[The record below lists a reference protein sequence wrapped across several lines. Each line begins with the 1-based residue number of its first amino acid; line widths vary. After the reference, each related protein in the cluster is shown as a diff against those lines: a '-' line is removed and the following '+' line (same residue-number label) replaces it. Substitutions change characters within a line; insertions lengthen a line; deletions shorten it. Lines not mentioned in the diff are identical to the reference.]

1 MPDKPFPKSEAEI
14 EQLIDRLEA
23 ELPAYQ
29 VLLGLTVGDMVRLSN
44 AKANFHYIRD
54 VAGEISGKKES
65 FQDFKNAMFNGP
77 ETPTIDPPV
86 FPVIAL
92 PELHEQGII
101 PFIRSLIKQLK
112 ASPNYTEAIG
122 EVLDLVVDSPDHLNP
137 GDIVPEL
144 RLKSIE
150 DGEVEIKFSKQ
161 GLDAIRIDWRVKDT
175 TEWQNAGT
183 FTTSPAIHSHPSTD
197 GKPEAREYRGRLLK
211 KNVPVSQYSA
221 IYTVVTN
228 P

>member
-1 MPDKPFPKSEAEI
+1 MADKPFPRTEAEI
-14 EQLIDRLEA
+14 EQLIDRLES
-23 ELPAYQ
+23 ELPAFQ
-29 VLLGLTVGDMVRLSN
+29 ALLGLTVGDMVRLSN

-77 ETPTIDPPV
+77 ETPSIDPPV

-92 PELHEQGII
+92 PELQEQGII
-101 PFIRSLIKQLK
+101 PFIRQLIKRLK

-122 EVLDLVVDSPDHLNP
+122 EVLDLVVDSPDELNP

-144 RLKSIE
+144 KLKGLN
-150 DGEVEIKFSKQ
+150 DGAIEIKFSRQ
-161 GLDAIRIDWRVKDT
+161 GLDAMRVDWRVKDA
-175 TEWQNAGT
+175 TEWQLAGT
-183 FTTSPAIHSHPSTD
+183 YTTSPGIHNQPSAD
-197 GKPEAREYRGRLLK
+197 GKPEAREYRGILLS
-211 KNVPVSQYSA
+211 KNQPVSQYSA
-221 IYTVVTN
+221 TYNIVTT